1 MLYIDKFCLACVNQ
15 VDVMI
20 EMLLLDWQLD
30 GSPNI
35 KNVVV

>member
-1 MLYIDKFCLACVNQ
+1 MLYIDKFCLVCVNQ
-15 VDVMI
+15 VDDMI

-30 GSPNI
+30 GSLNI